1 MSAHRL
7 IGLVRDVINW
17 DLTRTFYREFGLV
30 ETSEGRFSSVSGG
43 MQLELRAADTPAV
56 ARIDIGVDTAADLDE
71 IQQSLAAI
79 DVASTRSAIALEA
92 RDPGTGIR
100 VRLTVAD
107 RLPPEQPVVE
117 GLLRRDELVAREP
130 VRPLRLGHIVIGCTD
145 VEAGKRFFL
154 DGLGMRLSD
163 YVTDGPF
170 MRFERDHHNI
180 VLVPAP
186 FTLLH
191 HTAWKVRSIDEIGYG
206 GSRMI
211 ENHPQRHAW
220 GLGRHAAS
228 ANYFWYLRDP
238 SGAFAEY
245 YYSDLDERAPDKF
258 FWDRL
263 ADMPELPVAA
273 WASPALQ
280 DAPLAPMTPEQMPA
294 PLLEDALAGTGRA
307 YTQGDL
313 R

>member
-7 IGLVRDVINW
+7 IGLVRDVVNW
-17 DLTRTFYREFGLV
+17 DTTRAFYREFGLT
-30 ETSEGRFSSVSGG
+30 ESREGVFSSMVAGV
-43 MQLELRAADTPAV
+43 QLELRSAHAPAV
-56 ARIDIGVDTAADLDE
+56 VQIDVGVDRPADLDE
-71 IQQSLAAI
+71 IEVNLRAI
-79 DVASTRSAIALEA
+79 GVEPARVEDALEA
-92 RDPGTGIR
+92 RDPGTGIMVR
-100 VRLTVAD
+100 VVVAE
-107 RLPPEQPVVE
+107 RLPAELPRVE
-117 GLLRRDELVAREP
+117 GELRRDELVPREP
-130 VRPLRLGHIVIGCTD
+130 VRPLRLGHVVIGCAD
-145 VEAGKRFFL
+145 VDAGTRFFL

-163 YVTDGPF
+163 YVDDGTF

-191 HTAWKVRSIDEIGYG
+191 HTAWKVESVDHIGYG
-206 GSRMI
+206 GSQMI
-211 ENHPQRHAW
+211 EHHPDRHAW

-245 YYSDLDERAPDKF
+245 YYSDMDERAPDKF

-263 ADMPELPVAA
+263 ADMPELPVAV
-273 WASPALQ
+273 WASPALV
-280 DAPLAPMTPEQMPA
+280 DAPLAPRTPEQMPA
-294 PLLEDALAGTGRA
+294 PILETASVGGGA
-307 YTQGDL
+307 TQNGES